1 MTFVITSTEYFRIV
15 NFIYIHI
22 YIYTIGKNNNAL
34 ETNQPNQVLL
44 WLKALMNTD

>member
-15 NFIYIHI
+15 NFIYI
-22 YIYTIGKNNNAL
+22 YTIGKNDNAL